1 MSAGTARA
9 CIGAGWIG
17 WWRSTAAWSCP
28 PRRWRDGSPRGCAAV
43 ADRRDLQAG
52 SCGWSA
58 DPLVTLGGGL
68 MWFGAVVPPLL
79 ALGMVAYLVAGWR
92 ADNRGERLRVARHE
106 ELMTAIRRVR

>member
-1 MSAGTARA
+1 
-9 CIGAGWIG
+9 
-17 WWRSTAAWSCP
+17 
-28 PRRWRDGSPRGCAAV
+28 
-43 ADRRDLQAG
+43 
-52 SCGWSA
+52 
-58 DPLVTLGGGL
+58 